1 MFYLFF
7 PLNVGDFF
15 ILSVL
20 QGALQDVRLVS
31 GTGGYLL
38 QCPQA
43 EAECPT
49 CGQFQVLSDRVDQ
62 LQQLVAELATRV
74 RLLR

>member
-1 MFYLFF
+1 MT
-7 PLNVGDFF
+7 VT
-15 ILSVL
+15 

-31 GTGGYLL
+31 GPARYLL

-49 CGQFQVLSDRVDQ
+49 CGQFQVLSDQVNQ
-62 LQQLVAELATRV
+62 LQQLVTQLASRV
-74 RLLR
+74 RQQRKGEL